1 VASDWTTLDDLGSV
15 GMESDLMP
23 TSRDPKSLDLA
34 VNVRAQGEEL
44 RNAGGYTAILNG
56 DFPP

>member
-1 VASDWTTLDDLGSV
+1 
-15 GMESDLMP
+15 MEPDLMP
-23 TSRDPKSLDLA
+23 TSREPQSLDLA

-44 RNAGGYTAILNG
+44 KNAGGYTAILNG